1 MRLRLLLGIFLL
13 LGLWGS
19 AHAAA
24 PADTLPVAVFSEDFR
39 SFAYADGARTTAW
52 WDRAGGRL
60 TLRPADATPLRG
72 HPLLA
77 AAPAGGMLV
86 TWTEDRGSGP
96 FLWAQQLDAHGNRL
110 WDDDLPLFSWAGDR
124 WSSGLQDRAVALAAM
139 GSDAWLLAWSD
150 DDGVWA
156 YRHDLATATATGP
169 ITQLATTP
177 NTDVQARCNA
187 THCVV
192 VWQEAGLSQVRT
204 FDKDMQLLG
213 SSQTPGDAWASWAA
227 DGDIWLLWQQ
237 GDTRLAQRFS
247 PTLVPDPT
255 PALPLTDDGST
266 IADIAA
272 DGDSLLM
279 LTLDPTRLVQLAPAG
294 SVTQLASYSAATA
307 GRLLATPDDV
317 LVLLQTADTSS
328 LWLWQVRPVGAAHL
342 LRLGLPGWEVRL
354 GDAAMTSDAALAVV
368 WLEADKLLLRRWLP
382 GGWSSWR
389 HEVSPAYTP
398 AEGWVNAEGLGHSLD
413 INPPTQTVT
422 SVRLEADMLLN
433 GGSVQFFV
441 SNQGA
446 KQWQPIMPGAE
457 IVFDRPG
464 TRLRWYAR
472 LRRSAWGTAPEIR
485 QISLHYHY
493 QHVSYWP
500 RQLTEARRP

>member
-19 AHAAA
+19 VHAAA

-39 SFAYADGARTTAW
+39 TFAYADGARTTAW
-52 WDRAGGRL
+52 WDRRGGRL
-60 TLRPADATPLRG
+60 TLRPADAAPRRR

-86 TWTEDRGSGP
+86 VWTEDRGSGP

-139 GSDAWLLAWSD
+139 GSDAWLLVWSD

-156 YRHDLATATATGP
+156 YRHDLAAATTIGQ
-169 ITQLATTP
+169 IMQLATTP

-204 FDKDMQLLG
+204 FDNALRLLG
-213 SSQTPGDAWASWAA
+213 SGQWPGSTWATWAA
-227 DGDIWLLWQQ
+227 DGTVWLLWPQ
-237 GDTRLAQRFS
+237 DSDYEAQRWL
-247 PTLVPDPT
+247 PTLEAAAV
-255 PALPLTDDGST
+255 PALRFANDGSSVV
-266 IADIAA
+266 DIAA
-272 DGDSLLM
+272 EGEALLV
-279 LTLDPTRLVQLAPAG
+279 LTLQPTRLWQLAP
-294 SVTQLASYSAATA
+294 TASPQV
-307 GRLLATPDDV
+307 LATYADAVTGRV
-317 LVLLQTADTSS
+317 LSGHDAGVVLLQTAADDS
-328 LWLWQVRPVGAAHL
+328 LWLWLYRPQTRGRL

-368 WLEADKLLLRRWLP
+368 WLEADKLLVRRWLP

-398 AEGWVNAEGLGHSLD
+398 AGEAMLEGLGHSLEV
-413 INPPTQTVT
+413 NQPSQAVT
-422 SVRLEADMLLN
+422 SLRLEADVSLL

-446 KQWQPIMPGAE
+446 KQWQPITPGTE

-472 LRRSAWGTAPEIR
+472 LRRAANGAAPEIR
-485 QISLHYHY
+485 QLSLHYHY